1 MNFKTYLAYIGEC
14 KNLGS
19 AEALLGEIGFPPD
32 MTLTADSLVTATKII
47 AAVGNNNIAALIELS
62 GLNMAAFSR
71 KYLIPYR
78 TVQDWVSGVRTTT
91 EYVTMLIG
99 WELITELEKTEY
111 QRRITLYTR
120 YEDGYEYEFNE
131 DDTELSSRGF
141 EFNDT
146 DGHGKIVHMHMYVE

>member
-1 MNFKTYLAYIGEC
+1 MDFKTYLAYIGEY

-19 AEALLGEIGFPPD
+19 AEELLGQIGFPPD

-47 AAVGNNNIAALIELS
+47 AAVGDNNIAALIELS
-62 GLNMAAFSR
+62 NLNMAAFSR

-99 WELITELEKTEY
+99 WELITELETEE
-111 QRRITLYTR
+111 ITDAT
-120 YEDGYEYEFNE
+120 
-131 DDTELSSRGF
+131 
-141 EFNDT
+141 
-146 DGHGKIVHMHMYVE
+146 